1 MQPQPTGYQTLFALL
16 RERGETPAWMIA
28 VFLLFLVLVVGI
40 IYWGWR
46 RQREREAAYLHRSFN
61 ALAEEKGLDEEESQQ
76 VWNLALAGRCEH
88 PLLLL
93 SSASA
98 FDQCVTSAPDAIPES
113 RLPMLRHKLGFTV
126 RPLGWALVHTREI
139 AVGQHLWVG
148 FKRGETARF
157 CHCVLVENN
166 GDGLLVTPIVK
177 ADEDAFKDVRE
188 NDLIYTRF
196 WRRGDTEYQF
206 RTGLLPQTDP
216 DRVTLWLAHTD
227 QISRVQRRDFF
238 RLPVRIPVAIHSI
251 GNAEDAEL
259 PPETLRARS
268 STPSAHGA
276 ITDLSAGGAALLIAK
291 PMAFGA
297 HIWLAPTGQSP
308 FALFG
313 IACRVLDISSEGP
326 DAHRHRLEFVNLD
339 DVQQDALARQIHHA
353 QIR

>member
-1 MQPQPTGYQTLFALL
+1 MQPQTDGYQTLFDLL
-16 RERGETPAWMIA
+16 RERAETPAWMIA

-46 RQREREAAYLHRSFN
+46 MQRRREAAYLRRSFN
-61 ALAEEKGLDEEESQQ
+61 ALAEEKGLDEEETQQ
-76 VWNLALAGRCEH
+76 VWNLAVAGLCEQ

-98 FDQCVTSAPDAIPES
+98 FDRCVNNAPDAVPES
-113 RLPMLRHKLGFTV
+113 RLPMLRHKLGFSI
-126 RPLGWALVHTREI
+126 RPLGWALAHTREI

-157 CHCVLVENN
+157 CHCVLVENT

-177 ADEDAFKDVRE
+177 ADEEAFKDVRE
-188 NDLIYTRF
+188 DDLIYARF

-206 RTGLLPQTDP
+206 RTSLLPQTDP

-238 RLPVRIPVAIHSI
+238 RLPVRIPVAIHNI

-268 STPSAHGA
+268 SAPIAHGTL
-276 ITDLSAGGAALLIAK
+276 TDLSAGGAALVVPQPL
-291 PMAFGA
+291 AFGA
-297 HIWLAPTGQSP
+297 HIFLAPTGQSP
-308 FALFG
+308 FALSG
-313 IACRVLDISSEGP
+313 IAGRVLDMSSEGRNI
-326 DAHRHRLEFVNLD
+326 HHHRLEFTNLD
-339 DVQQDALARQIHHA
+339 DVRQDSLARQIHHA